1 MTTAAY
7 GTTFSHDGRW
17 CNFRGSLAAAELV
30 PVATD
35 KSVVER
41 CVVELMA

>member
-30 PVATD
+30 PAATD
-35 KSVVER
+35 KSVVES
-41 CVVELMA
+41 CAVKLIS

>member
-17 CNFRGSLAAAELV
+17 CNFCGTLAAAELV
-30 PVATD
+30 PIAAD
-35 KSVVER
+35 KPVVER
-41 CVVELMA
+41 CVVELIA